1 MGHYTANSLD
11 NLQMLSASDHAK
23 LHHPTNP
30 VPRGR
35 RAARV
40 RYQKEYMKT
49 YVCKRR
55 VVSAVPSLQ
64 QQPTLGS

>member
-1 MGHYTANSLD
+1 MTHPAN
-11 NLQMLSASDHAK
+11 
-23 LHHPTNP
+23 PI
-30 VPRGR
+30 PRGR

-49 YVCKRR
+49 YVRKRR
-55 VVSAVPSLQ
+55 VVSTVPSLQ